1 MDLVDPVTRSGCLVV
16 MVMCRASW
24 TRKEDTLHERQ
35 DVQKEQLSVAA
46 DMEDTAGH
54 DGPVL
59 ELRDRYAPSRG

>member
-1 MDLVDPVTRSGCLVV
+1 